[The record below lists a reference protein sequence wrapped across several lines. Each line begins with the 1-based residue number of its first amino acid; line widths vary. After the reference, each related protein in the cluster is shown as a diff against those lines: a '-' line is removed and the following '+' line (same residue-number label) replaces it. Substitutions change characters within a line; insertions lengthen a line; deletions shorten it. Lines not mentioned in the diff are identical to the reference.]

1 LPQKIVVLRTSVFVP
16 ADIAKIFRE
25 EAYGNNFF
33 REIRKRR
40 DIISSLYHG
49 KDQAAAQGMFTDLS
63 RT

>member
-49 KDQAAAQGMFTDLS
+49 KDQAAA
-63 RT
+63 